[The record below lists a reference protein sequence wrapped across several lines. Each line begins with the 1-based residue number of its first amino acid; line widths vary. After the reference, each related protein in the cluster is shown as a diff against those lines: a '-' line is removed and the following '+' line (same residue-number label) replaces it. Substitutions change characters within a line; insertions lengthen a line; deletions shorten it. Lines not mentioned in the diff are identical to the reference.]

1 MSYSSCVGNPYFG
14 DVPSFGPNP
23 VGTIIDI
30 PRPPQIAL
38 GNTFAP
44 GPGNSTQLL
53 TALVPVTGS
62 FILPLGT
69 WIYTGVTQVSAVTP
83 ATVVIEDTQYRV
95 FYDGVIIAI
104 GDNGYNSG
112 GVGVS
117 LSASPQISA
126 VIVSDGVSPLN
137 VTLECDTS
145 DASNWLFSDGIN
157 TSMSQQLV
165 RIA

>member
-1 MSYSSCVGNPYFG
+1 MSARSCINNPYFG
-14 DVPSFGPNP
+14 AVTSFGPNP
-23 VGTIIDI
+23 IGTIIDI
-30 PRPPQIAL
+30 PRPPQIATP
-38 GNTFAP
+38 NTFVTGVA
-44 GPGNSTQLL
+44 GQTQLL

-69 WIYTGVTQVSAVTP
+69 WLYTGVTQVSAVTP
-83 ATVVIEDTQYRV
+83 ATVVLEDTQYRV
-95 FYDGVIIAI
+95 FYDNVVIAI

-112 GVGVS
+112 GIGVG
-117 LSASPQISA
+117 LSASPQISV

-137 VTLECDTS
+137 VTIEVDTN

>member
-30 PRPPQIAL
+30 PRPTQIA
-38 GNTFAP
+38 NTFQP
-44 GPGNSTQLL
+44 GPAGQTQLL
-53 TALVPVTGS
+53 TALIPSGNY
-62 FILPLGT
+62 ILPAGT
-69 WIYTGVTQVSAVTP
+69 WIYTGVTQVSATTP
-83 ATVVIEDTQYRV
+83 ATDVIEDTQYRV

-112 GVGVS
+112 GVGLS

-126 VIVSDGVSPLN
+126 VIVSDGVSILN
-137 VTLECDTS
+137 VSLECDTGT
-145 DASNWLFSDGIN
+145 AGTWVFSDGIN